1 MTYQDFLRAL
11 DPKAA
16 WALVAFPSLLTT
28 GAAMGWMGFSLG
40 ILTFVP
46 SLGLFAFVFW
56 RLIPFLLEQK
66 DPTRTVGLSLAIIA
80 GLALAALVMGPS
92 VAVITNS
99 AR

>member
-11 DPKAA
+11 NPKAA
-16 WALVAFPSLLTT
+16 WTLVALPSLLTT

-40 ILTFVP
+40 IWTFFP
-46 SLGLFAFVFW
+46 SLSLFAFVFW

-66 DPTRTVGLSLAIIA
+66 GLTRTVGLSLAMVA

-92 VAVITNS
+92 MAVIINAS
-99 AR
+99 R